1 MSSLS
6 ISTVGLFFI
15 PLFVK
20 INNMEQQ
27 TDVFIPDGM
36 NAFQR
41 NVKRVGD
48 CLIAFVA
55 LIVFSPLFLY
65 CYLAVKREDGGQ
77 LFSSRNESAV
87 SGNLF
92 IFISLEVCD

>member
-1 MSSLS
+1 
-6 ISTVGLFFI
+6 
-15 PLFVK
+15 
-20 INNMEQQ
+20 MEQQ

-65 CYLAVKREDGGQ
+65 CYLAVKREGWRASYFQAGTNRPFRETF
-77 LFSSRNESAV
+77 LY
-87 SGNLF
+87 L
-92 IFISLEVCD
+92 

>member
-1 MSSLS
+1 
-6 ISTVGLFFI
+6 
-15 PLFVK
+15 
-20 INNMEQQ
+20 MEQQ

-55 LIVFSPLFLY
+55 LIVFSPLP
-65 CYLAVKREDGGQ
+65 KI
-77 LFSSRNESAV
+77 RNYHP
-87 SGNLF
+87 
-92 IFISLEVCD
+92 IHD

>member
-1 MSSLS
+1 
-6 ISTVGLFFI
+6 
-15 PLFVK
+15 
-20 INNMEQQ
+20 MEQQ

-65 CYLAVKREDGGQ
+65 CYLDRETGRWRASYFQAGTNRPFRETF
-77 LFSSRNESAV
+77 LY
-87 SGNLF
+87 L
-92 IFISLEVCD
+92 

>member
-1 MSSLS
+1 
-6 ISTVGLFFI
+6 
-15 PLFVK
+15 
-20 INNMEQQ
+20 MEQQ

-55 LIVFSPLFLY
+55 LIVFFSFVFVLLSCRETGRWRASYFQAGTNRPFRETFLY
-65 CYLAVKREDGGQ
+65 L
-77 LFSSRNESAV
+77 
-87 SGNLF
+87 
-92 IFISLEVCD
+92 

>member
-1 MSSLS
+1 
-6 ISTVGLFFI
+6 
-15 PLFVK
+15 
-20 INNMEQQ
+20 MEQQ

-55 LIVFSPLFLY
+55 LIVFSPLFLFCLHPLY
-65 CYLAVKREDGGQ
+65 SVPSPK
-77 LFSSRNESAV
+77 S
-87 SGNLF
+87 
-92 IFISLEVCD
+92 

>member
-1 MSSLS
+1 
-6 ISTVGLFFI
+6 
-15 PLFVK
+15 
-20 INNMEQQ
+20 MEQQ

-65 CYLAVKREDGGQ
+65 CYLAVKREDGGPAI
-77 LFSSRNESAV
+77 FRNESAV

>member
-1 MSSLS
+1 
-6 ISTVGLFFI
+6 
-15 PLFVK
+15 
-20 INNMEQQ
+20 MEQQ

-55 LIVFSPLFLY
+55 LIVFLLCFCIVILP
-65 CYLAVKREDGGQ
+65 
-77 LFSSRNESAV
+77 
-87 SGNLF
+87 
-92 IFISLEVCD
+92 